1 MNSVALAHLTE
12 QAEKARTQ
20 AAQLLAE
27 DRNNKEKIAQQL
39 QMLQQYRHEYA
50 LQLQQQMRI
59 GIQST
64 MLGTYRAFL
73 ASLDRAIAQA
83 QEALAQNEERIAK
96 SKQKWLEKQRRWQS
110 FDLLQERQHTSIKQQ
125 RERAEQRQND
135 ELSLTMYLRHRRKTT

>member
-27 DRNNKEKIAQQL
+27 ERNNKEKIAQQL

-50 LQLQQQMRI
+50 MQLQQQMRI

-64 MLGTYRAFL
+64 MLTTYRAFL
-73 ASLDRAIAQA
+73 ASLDRAIQQA
-83 QEALAQNEERIAK
+83 QNALAQNEERVAK
-96 SKQKWLEKQRRWQS
+96 TKEKWLEKQRRWQS
-110 FDLLQERQHTSIKQQ
+110 FDLLKERQDVTARDQQ
-125 RERAEQRQND
+125 ERAEQRHND
-135 ELSLTMYLRHRRKTT
+135 ELSLTMYLRNRQRK